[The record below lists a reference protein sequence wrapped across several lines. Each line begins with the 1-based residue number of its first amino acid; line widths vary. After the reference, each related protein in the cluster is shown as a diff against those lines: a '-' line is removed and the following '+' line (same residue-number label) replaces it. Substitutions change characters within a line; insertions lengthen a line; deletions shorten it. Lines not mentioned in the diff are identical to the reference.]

1 GDRFFYK
8 FWGQS
13 VRFIAR
19 RDESE
24 SKKTRIDVQPVR
36 IEPGETA
43 AIELFAFRAGGA
55 PRTDKSLSLNVT
67 GPEKPQKVEGKADG
81 AIKGRYTGR
90 FTPKVAGTYRVVYEP
105 GSGEES
111 VEARVRVIAAADEM
125 RHPNLNRT
133 ALESIS
139 NSSGGQVV
147 ELTDLASIP
156 EKLKG

>member
-1 GDRFFYK
+1 
-8 FWGQS
+8 

-24 SKKTRIDVQPVR
+24 SKKTKIDVQPVR

-55 PRTDKSLSLNVT
+55 PRTDRNLSLNVT
-67 GPEKPQKVEGKADG
+67 GPEKPQKVEVKADG

-90 FTPKVAGTYRVVYEP
+90 FTPKVAGSYRVAYEP
-105 GSGEES
+105 GGQDET
-111 VEARVRVIAAADEM
+111 VEARVQVITAADEM

-133 ALESIS
+133 ALESVS
-139 NSSGGQVV
+139 NSSGGHVV
-147 ELTDLASIP
+147 ALTDLA
-156 EKLKG
+156 